1 MGLFSWLLE
10 RKLNKEEDIDESWEE
25 LADEWEELN
34 IHNKEE
40 RREYLEECLSQMGDA
55 TREIELLAGEYNQ
68 VTAYLTDMEQIEQL
82 PDVEYDKLKSICSKM
97 VILGEERA
105 SFMERKSRMT
115 DEDYKA
121 MLRREDDVEDG
132 IRKIEEAENYRT
144 LVKQD
149 LRRLDGEKNAYRYRR
164 NELENQLV
172 NLKGMAGIILGAI
185 VFCFLLLLILQLAL
199 GFDTKLG
206 YLLAGAM
213 AAIVITVIYFKYT
226 DADKELT
233 QVYMSLNRLIQLHN
247 TVKIRYVNNTSL
259 LEYLYMKYEVESGAQ
274 LQKQWEQY
282 LEEKEERRKYRKAE
296 MELDMYEEE
305 LLEFLKRFNLRYP
318 KRWLNQTAAIM
329 DHKEM
334 VEIRHELIVR
344 RQALRKRMDYNKDIA
359 MKAKDEIMDL
369 VKSYPQYATEIQK
382 LVDRY
387 EKMYL

>member
-1 MGLFSWLLE
+1 MGLFDWLLE
-10 RKLNKEEDIDESWEE
+10 RKWNRNDDADETWEE
-25 LADEWEELN
+25 LAEEWEELN

-55 TREIELLAGEYNQ
+55 TKEIELLAGEYNQ
-68 VTAYLTDMEQIEQL
+68 VTTYLTDMEQIEQL
-82 PDVEYDKLKSICSKM
+82 PDSELAKLKDICSKM
-97 VILGEERA
+97 VVLSEERIY
-105 SFMERKSRMT
+105 FHERKNRMS
-115 DEDYKA
+115 DEEYKA
-121 MLRREDDVEDG
+121 MVRKEDEVEEG
-132 IRKIEEAENYRT
+132 IRKIEEAENYRS

-149 LRRLDGEKNAYRYRR
+149 LRRLDGEKSAYRYRR
-164 NELENQLV
+164 NDLENELV

-185 VFCFLLLLILQLAL
+185 AFCFLLLLILQLGL
-199 GFDTKLG
+199 KFDTKLG
-206 YLLAGAM
+206 YLLAGTM

-226 DADKELT
+226 EADKELT
-233 QVYMSLNRLIQLHN
+233 QVHMALNRLVQLHN

-274 LQKQWEQY
+274 LKKRWEKYQ
-282 LEEKEERRKYRKAE
+282 EEKEERRKYRQAE

-305 LLEFLKRFNLRYP
+305 LLKFLARFNIKYP

-329 DHKEM
+329 EPKEM
-334 VEIRHELIVR
+334 VEIRHDLIVR

-369 VKSYPQYATEIQK
+369 AKSYPQYATEIQK